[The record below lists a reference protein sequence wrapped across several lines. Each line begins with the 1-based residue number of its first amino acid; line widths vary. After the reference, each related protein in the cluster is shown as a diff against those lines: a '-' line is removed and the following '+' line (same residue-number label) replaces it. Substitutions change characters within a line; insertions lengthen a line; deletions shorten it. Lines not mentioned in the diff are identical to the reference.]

1 MSINTDRDD
10 VFILE
15 CDGCNIT
22 QEHDKNPEAMYGEDN
37 GFSDMIASIKQEGW
51 RIYKSDVTGEWA
63 HFCPGC
69 RDVE

>member
-1 MSINTDRDD
+1 MSISDEGD

-15 CDGCNIT
+15 CDGLGCDVT
-22 QEHDKNPEAMYGEDN
+22 QEHDKDETAMYGEDN
-37 GFSDMIASIKQEGW
+37 GFADMITSIQKEGW

-69 RDVE
+69 RDA